1 MDNDG
6 FKDLFLTAIFDDLL
20 IGETIDF
27 DNKLPNDNSK
37 GKEL

>member
-1 MDNDG
+1 MLA
-6 FKDLFLTAIFDDLL
+6 LFVKAAEKVDDLL

-27 DNKLPNDNSK
+27 DNELPNDNSE